1 MTMPAREGHG
11 QTHGTAHARATRRPP
26 GFGSSP
32 AFPNAG
38 NSRRVVALVCGG
50 VNGEWCMVNTVNEP
64 SQAAIGRALG
74 LSPAAITK
82 LKGQGMPVHSVAAAQ
97 AWREARQNVAAR
109 KPLPPAR
116 APLPVAP
123 SAPGP
128 VFLPGAFPAPDL
140 PDDLLEG
147 HDAARTRLRIA
158 EANMAEMNEAK
169 MRREMINVAV
179 VERQLATDY
188 ATTRDALLQI
198 PARIAPLL
206 ASESDTAA
214 IQTLLDAEIHQA
226 LGNLIGTAEQAKNA
240 EGAFD

>member
-1 MTMPAREGHG
+1 
-11 QTHGTAHARATRRPP
+11 
-26 GFGSSP
+26 
-32 AFPNAG
+32 
-38 NSRRVVALVCGG
+38 
-50 VNGEWCMVNTVNEP
+50 MVNAMNEP

-82 LKGQGMPVHSVAAAQ
+82 LKGQGMPVHSVEAAQ

-109 KPLPPAR
+109 KPLP
-116 APLPVAP
+116 
-123 SAPGP
+123 SAPAPALTAPQARGP
-128 VFLPGAFPAPDL
+128 VFPPGAFPPPDM
-140 PDDLLEG
+140 PDDLLED

-158 EANMAEMNEAK
+158 EANMAAMNEAK

-198 PARIAPLL
+198 PARMAPLL
-206 ASESDTAA
+206 ASESDTAT
-214 IQTLLDAEIHQA
+214 IHTMLDAEIHQA
-226 LGNLIGTAEQAKNA
+226 LCNLAGTADQAKHA

>member
-1 MTMPAREGHG
+1 MIS
-11 QTHGTAHARATRRPP
+11 QTEL
-26 GFGSSP
+26 
-32 AFPNAG
+32 G
-38 NSRRVVALVCGG
+38 N
-50 VNGEWCMVNTVNEP
+50 
-64 SQAAIGRALG
+64 ALG
-74 LSPAAITK
+74 LSKQAISK
-82 LKGQGMPVHSVAAAQ
+82 LKGQGMPVHSVEAAQ

-109 KPLPPAR
+109 KPLPTAR
-116 APLPVAP
+116 PPLPAP
-123 SAPGP
+123 PAAAGP
-128 VFLPGAFPAPDL
+128 VFPPAAFPPPDF
-140 PDDLLEG
+140 PDDLLED

-169 MRREMINVAV
+169 MRREMINVSV

-188 ATTRDALLQI
+188 ATTRDALMQI

-226 LGNLIGTAEQAKNA
+226 LSNLAGTADQARRA

>member
-1 MTMPAREGHG
+1 
-11 QTHGTAHARATRRPP
+11 
-26 GFGSSP
+26 
-32 AFPNAG
+32 
-38 NSRRVVALVCGG
+38 
-50 VNGEWCMVNTVNEP
+50 MVNAMNEP

-82 LKGQGMPVHSVAAAQ
+82 LKGQGMPVHSVEAAQ

-109 KPLPPAR
+109 KPLPSAPALAAPPAR
-116 APLPVAP
+116 
-123 SAPGP
+123 GP
-128 VFLPGAFPAPDL
+128 VFPPGAFPPPDM
-140 PDDLLEG
+140 PDDLLED

-198 PARIAPLL
+198 PARMAPLL
-206 ASESDTAA
+206 ASESDTAT
-214 IQTLLDAEIHQA
+214 IHTMLDAEIHQA
-226 LGNLIGTAEQAKNA
+226 LCNLAGTADQAKHA